1 MREAELGE
9 ILVGIRQVGS
19 RHAEKQEDNNSTE
32 DSFEVSRRSIL
43 KSPERI
49 TSLFWKWGWCKKSW
63 SLERKDLTGE
73 EGGRYTTQKKLLF
86 FQD

>member
-19 RHAEKQEDNNSTE
+19 RYAEKQEDNKSTE
-32 DSFEVSRRSIL
+32 ASFEASRRSML

-49 TSLFWKWGWCKKSW
+49 TSLF
-63 SLERKDLTGE
+63 
-73 EGGRYTTQKKLLF
+73 
-86 FQD
+86 

>member
-32 DSFEVSRRSIL
+32 DSFGASRRSIL
-43 KSPERI
+43 KSPKGLPLYFENGADA
-49 TSLFWKWGWCKKSW
+49 KNHGV
-63 SLERKDLTGE
+63 
-73 EGGRYTTQKKLLF
+73 
-86 FQD
+86 